1 MYIYIY
7 IYMYLDDQVICFFL
21 VVFFSPRIPDK
32 HNELGKNLRG
42 HKIFSSLRGP
52 NPPDAQLMC
61 ALTSLS
67 SSLTGQAS
75 FLLSWSLSFSF
86 KEVTFVKLLSPN
98 TTVKNQVF
106 VELCSSQPS
115 MGGFCA
121 KHVTLFLC
129 NPRLPKCSSHWATRC
144 TQLVLFLAPT
154 EGPA

>member
-67 SSLTGQAS
+67 SSLTGQAF

-98 TTVKNQVF
+98 TTVKTKGSLNCVHRSRPWVGSARNTWHF
-106 VELCSSQPS
+106 SYVILVCPS
-115 MGGFCA
+115 AAHTGRQD
-121 KHVTLFLC
+121 VLNLF
-129 NPRLPKCSSHWATRC
+129 
-144 TQLVLFLAPT
+144 FF
-154 EGPA
+154 